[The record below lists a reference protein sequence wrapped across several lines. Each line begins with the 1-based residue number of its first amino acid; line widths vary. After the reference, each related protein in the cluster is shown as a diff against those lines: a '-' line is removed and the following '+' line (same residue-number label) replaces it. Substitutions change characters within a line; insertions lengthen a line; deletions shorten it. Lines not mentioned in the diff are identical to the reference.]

1 MKAWLNR
8 IQCAAMDTNN
18 PFKSFLAS
26 NTQCGVNRMTLLLW
40 YTVEKR
46 TAQYATVQDSRISH
60 ISKRQAESDPQN
72 KASSVS
78 NRENNL
84 SNELP
89 WHAENIELSMG
100 NDPPTVT
107 GPGSQTAEEVRLKST
122 RVCTHA
128 HVTTADKWISCRLL
142 YTSRGTSS

>member
-8 IQCAAMDTNN
+8 IQLAAMDTNS

-26 NTQCGVNRMTLLLW
+26 NTQCGVNRMTLLLL
-40 YTVEKR
+40 YTLEKR
-46 TAQYATVQDSRISH
+46 TAQYATIQDSRISH

-78 NRENNL
+78 NRGNNL

-89 WHAENIELSMG
+89 WHTENIELSVG

-107 GPGSQTAEEVRLKST
+107 RPVSQIAEEERLKST
-122 RVCTHA
+122 
-128 HVTTADKWISCRLL
+128 HVHMHT
-142 YTSRGTSS
+142 